1 MEIRYSAVV
10 KNPRRKSA
18 KWYGRIRQDGR
29 ERFIPLKTQDRAE
42 AMKWV
47 ERQKNILFQVNEYEE
62 RGLAVPDDLQAKLLT
77 VDSNIV
83 PAQKAEV
90 PFTAPGGVLDAWE
103 VDARVR
109 GMRPS
114 TIKTYTRA
122 FTFLLHGESPGG
134 LTVQK
139 VHQRLAEHA
148 HVTGNTM
155 KHYCN
160 ALRSLFRFMGRVDLV
175 NSLPHPKGME
185 AEHVFWGELEMFE
198 VIASVELDD
207 AAKTEQYR
215 EYFEV
220 LAAIGSRNTETA
232 LLKWRNLNEDIS
244 VTFPAEITKAG
255 KTRTVPLPM
264 ELYGRL
270 DMRRGEPDERVFPLV
285 ALSQPAR
292 YRVLQKAIAKAG
304 VPGAGLHMFRRSRSV
319 LLYKKVRDIKVCA
332 SLLGDSE
339 AVALKHYQDAVT
351 LDEIRSAAFDE

>member
-1 MEIRYSAVV
+1 M
-10 KNPRRKSA
+10 
-18 KWYGRIRQDGR
+18 
-29 ERFIPLKTQDRAE
+29 
-42 AMKWV
+42 
-47 ERQKNILFQVNEYEE
+47 
-62 RGLAVPDDLQAKLLT
+62 
-77 VDSNIV
+77 
-83 PAQKAEV
+83 
-90 PFTAPGGVLDAWE
+90 
-103 VDARVR
+103 
-109 GMRPS
+109 
-114 TIKTYTRA
+114 
-122 FTFLLHGESPGG
+122 
-134 LTVQK
+134 
-139 VHQRLAEHA
+139 
-148 HVTGNTM
+148 
-155 KHYCN
+155 
-160 ALRSLFRFMGRVDLV
+160 
-175 NSLPHPKGME
+175 
-185 AEHVFWGELEMFE
+185 FWGELEMFE